1 MKLRKIG
8 NRNKKGITPI
18 IAVILLMMMTV
29 AAAGA
34 AFFWFV
40 RMQSELQGGSESH
53 SSNLAKT
60 ISTRAGVIV
69 VDLDGST
76 LNLYIKNQGGT
87 EIPVETGSSHPTT
100 TFTLQ
105 EAGGKVICSTYLDS
119 SHASCSAGC
128 GDSIEIG
135 ETQKIAMSLSGD
147 CSLSSYINNTDF
159 IFELD
164 FSGHATTG
172 GVFGK

>member
-53 SSNLAKT
+53 SSNLAET
-60 ISTRAGVIV
+60 INTRAGIIV
-69 VDLDGST
+69 ADLDGST
-76 LNLYIKNQGGT
+76 LNLYVKNEGGT
-87 EIPVETGSSHPTT
+87 DIPVETGSSHPTT

-128 GDSIEIG
+128 GDSIQIG
-135 ETQKIAMSLSGD
+135 ETQKIAMGLSSD
-147 CSLSSYINNTDF
+147 CSLSSYVNNTAF
-159 IFELD
+159 MFELD
-164 FSGHATTG
+164 FSGHSTAS
-172 GVFGK
+172 GVFDK

>member
-8 NRNKKGITPI
+8 TRNKKGITPI

-60 ISTRAGVIV
+60 INTRADV
-69 VDLDGST
+69 VAANLQSST
-76 LNLYIKNQGGT
+76 LKIFVQNQGGT
-87 EIPVETGSSHPTT
+87 DIPVETGSSFPTT
-100 TFTLQ
+100 TFTLK
-105 EAGGKVICSTYLDS
+105 EAGSNIICSTYLDS
-119 SHASCSAGC
+119 SHASCSTGC
-128 GDSIEIG
+128 GNAIVIG
-135 ETQKIAMSLSGD
+135 EIQEISMSLGSD
-147 CSLSSYINNTDF
+147 CSLSSYTNNTAF
-159 IFELD
+159 EFELD
-164 FSGHATTG
+164 FSGHSTASGT
-172 GVFGK
+172 FEK